1 MVMGGVFC
9 LVGTRGEVLYI
20 KNMGKKF
27 SIDIKLKEKK
37 KKKSL
42 PFHGIGYYNLLR

>member
-9 LVGTRGEVLYI
+9 LVGTRGEVLYR

-37 KKKSL
+37 KSL
-42 PFHGIGYYNLLR
+42 PFYGIGYYNLLR